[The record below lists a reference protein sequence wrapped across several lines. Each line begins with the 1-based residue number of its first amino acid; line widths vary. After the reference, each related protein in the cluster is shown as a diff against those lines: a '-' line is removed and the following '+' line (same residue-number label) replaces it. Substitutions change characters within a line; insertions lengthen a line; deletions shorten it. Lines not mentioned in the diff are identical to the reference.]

1 MNVVYKNFLK
11 IDKKLYVPSV
21 ENESRDSKGGSIVMN
36 KPFCGKVKFI
46 FYSCLRMMVL
56 GNLKDSTGKSFT
68 NFQFEF
74 SIQTLTLRLG
84 FL

>member
-1 MNVVYKNFLK
+1 
-11 IDKKLYVPSV
+11 
-21 ENESRDSKGGSIVMN
+21 MN

-56 GNLKDSTGKSFT
+56 GNLKDSEHEYMKDSTGKSFT

-74 SIQTLTLRLG
+74 SIQTHTLRLG